1 MSWDTVPGRNGEGY
15 PDPTASTA
23 LARVQHSQKGLQS
36 KRAGEHFENMITAS
50 LNWYCDKGVAFVEK
64 TPEPMKPLRKPDRQ
78 GRFLACYTKAGQPD
92 FKGTLTGG
100 RAVVFEAKHTDSDKI
115 DQSRLTPEQ
124 VESLTL
130 HHKLGAAAF
139 IMVSVGLE
147 NFYRVPWEVWR
158 DMKQIYG
165 RKHMKLEDLEPY
177 RVQYIAGILKLLEGV
192 EIDYTEEGG
201 TQMVMGVNMRTG
213 QIEIA
218 EYDGQIRG
226 QMDLSDFTDADQDQE
241 PEETQAAAPT
251 PGQNPTGKPLDLKNR
266 GKQAPAAAAELVP
279 GRDYDPD
286 TGEVYETTGQSA
298 DDRQTTS
305 GRNNIKVVKIAPVK
319 EA

>member
-50 LNWYCDKGVAFVEK
+50 LNWYCDKGVAFAEK

-115 DQSRLTPEQ
+115 DQNRLTPEQ

-147 NFYRVPWEVWR
+147 NAGRYLPDVPERIVA
-158 DMKQIYG
+158 
-165 RKHMKLEDLEPY
+165 
-177 RVQYIAGILKLLEGV
+177 VGV
-192 EIDYTEEGG
+192 TARLDTC
-201 TQMVMGVNMRTG
+201 
-213 QIEIA
+213 
-218 EYDGQIRG
+218 
-226 QMDLSDFTDADQDQE
+226 
-241 PEETQAAAPT
+241 
-251 PGQNPTGKPLDLKNR
+251 LDLGHVIPFR
-266 GKQAPAAAAELVP
+266 PRL
-279 GRDYDPD
+279 GREQP
-286 TGEVYETTGQSA
+286 
-298 DDRQTTS
+298 
-305 GRNNIKVVKIAPVK
+305 
-319 EA
+319 

>member
-1 MSWDTVPGRNGEGY
+1 MSWDTVPGRNSEGY

-139 IMVSVGLE
+139 IMVSAGLE

-201 TQMVMGVNMRTG
+201 T
-213 QIEIA
+213 
-218 EYDGQIRG
+218 
-226 QMDLSDFTDADQDQE
+226 
-241 PEETQAAAPT
+241 P
-251 PGQNPTGKPLDLKNR
+251 
-266 GKQAPAAAAELVP
+266 
-279 GRDYDPD
+279 
-286 TGEVYETTGQSA
+286 
-298 DDRQTTS
+298 
-305 GRNNIKVVKIAPVK
+305 
-319 EA
+319 